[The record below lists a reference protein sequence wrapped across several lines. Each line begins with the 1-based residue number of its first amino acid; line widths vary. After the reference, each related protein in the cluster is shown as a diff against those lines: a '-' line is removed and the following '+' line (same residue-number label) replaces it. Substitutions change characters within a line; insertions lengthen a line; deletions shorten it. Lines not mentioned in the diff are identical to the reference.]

1 MAMEAVGKIDG
12 YTDFFGDL
20 NVRKQLAIQ
29 LSSHHRKLE
38 ADDIILASGGSG
50 ALFYATLALAKPGDK
65 ILMPR
70 PTFPLVKAFADF
82 FNIEVIFY
90 DLSPGTW

>member
-1 MAMEAVGKIDG
+1 M
-12 YTDFFGDL
+12 
-20 NVRKQLAIQ
+20 

-82 FNIEVIFY
+82 YGI
-90 DLSPGTW
+90 